1 MNDYK
6 KLCRDL
12 IEEYIY
18 QRQYEEVG
26 QDNKTSVKD
35 ILNELL
41 DDTQNVFGN
50 LDGSRTCNTYEA
62 EQFINKAG
70 AVFDQDIIEL
80 FNDIDPEYHAQTLAR
95 GPEIYDVVILELL
108 APQVISDM
116 LTE

>member
-6 KLCRDL
+6 QLCREL
-12 IEEYIY
+12 IADHIDDVKAY
-18 QRQYEEVG
+18 
-26 QDNKTSVKD
+26 DNTKTRAD

-50 LDGSRTCNTYEA
+50 LDGSRTCNSYEA
-62 EQFINKAG
+62 EQFIYKAG

-108 APQVISDM
+108 APQVINDM
-116 LTE
+116 LSE